1 MGKYSD
7 YDPKEKVIFSHS
19 VDNELAAQNTDEYF
33 DEVIEIARSLP
44 QKVYLLVCWKG
55 AKLTPDAIQNY
66 NKRLPELLKHIRG
79 IVRYE
84 ADDPVARIVIRSGT
98 VVNNY
103 QKAEAHIYK
112 TKEEALAAVRRLEQ
126 EGHSK

>member
-1 MGKYSD
+1 MGIYSD
-7 YDPKEKVIFSHS
+7 YDPKEKVIFSHGAES
-19 VDNELAAQNTDEYF
+19 EGASQNTVDYF
-33 DEVIEIARSLP
+33 DEVIDIAKSLP
-44 QKVYLLVCWKG
+44 QKVYLVVCWKG
-55 AKLTPDAIQNY
+55 TKLTPEAIQHY
-66 NKRLPELLKHIRG
+66 NSRLPELLKYIRG

-103 QKAEAHIYK
+103 QKAAAHIYK

-126 EGHSK
+126 GA